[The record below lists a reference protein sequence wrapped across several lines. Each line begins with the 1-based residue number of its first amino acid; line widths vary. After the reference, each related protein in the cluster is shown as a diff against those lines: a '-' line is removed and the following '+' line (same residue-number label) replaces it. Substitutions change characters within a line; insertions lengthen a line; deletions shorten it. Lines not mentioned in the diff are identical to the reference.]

1 MIVPVR
7 WSNAIRALPSG
18 SLSVSSGQRL
28 ILGLRPEHLHVGARG
43 SIACLV
49 YSSLPRG
56 METILR
62 LRLVS
67 LDLHAVVFGSPDF
80 AMGAKV
86 RMKLSGND
94 FLLFDEASTERISK
108 GSLRTL

>member
-1 MIVPVR
+1 MRFVR
-7 WSNAIRALPSG
+7 CQSTRSLFRPGRGLSWAFGPSICT
-18 SLSVSSGQRL
+18 L
-28 ILGLRPEHLHVGARG
+28 ARG
-43 SIACLV
+43 SIACRV
-49 YSSLPRG
+49 YSSLLRG
-56 METILR
+56 IETILR
-62 LRLVS
+62 LRLIS